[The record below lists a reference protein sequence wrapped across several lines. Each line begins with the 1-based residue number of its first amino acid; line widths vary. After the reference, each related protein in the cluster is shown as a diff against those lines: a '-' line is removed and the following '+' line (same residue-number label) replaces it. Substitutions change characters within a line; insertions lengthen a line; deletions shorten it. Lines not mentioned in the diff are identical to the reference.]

1 MPQIYKFNLLIV
13 CSEMQ
18 EDFFVSKEDILLHW
32 DNKYLCK
39 IMQLNYYML
48 PN

>member
-1 MPQIYKFNLLIV
+1 MPRIYSFNLLLV

-18 EDFFVSKEDILLHW
+18 EDFFVSKEDMQLHW
-32 DNKYLCK
+32 DNKYLYK

-48 PN
+48 TN